1 MLLSQSQSWKQRFGR
16 SSFLCISSSDKCIY
30 KASHQTF
37 LSFSITTLW
46 YSLILQ
52 CSPLKFPAAYF
63 PACWDSPEVLA
74 CNEYRNWIG
83 FRYDNH
89 LCRLAPGCTARCVLC
104 YSRDIKVHINSG
116 LPSCKKEGNY
126 VLVRKLMCV
135 VTITTNTTIIA
146 SAARQEQQTRSEK
159 REHSTRQI
167 KTLWLKLRWGFN
179 TCFWEHHGLFC
190 LQGSRHS
197 GVSLMLLT

>member
-16 SSFLCISSSDKCIY
+16 SLFLCISSSDKCIY

-52 CSPLKFPAAYF
+52 CAPLKFPAAYL

-74 CNEYRNWIG
+74 CNEWRNWIG
-83 FRYDNH
+83 FGYDNH
-89 LCRLAPGCTARCVLC
+89 LCRSAPGCTARRFLC

-116 LPSCKKEGNY
+116 ASCKKEGNY
-126 VLVRKLMCV
+126 VLVLKLMCV
-135 VTITTNTTIIA
+135 VTITNKNHHYNCH
-146 SAARQEQQTRSEK
+146 RFCCHNLKQEEQTGSEK
-159 REHSTRQI
+159 KKRTFHQTDINAVAEVAV
-167 KTLWLKLRWGFN
+167 
-179 TCFWEHHGLFC
+179 GL
-190 LQGSRHS
+190 
-197 GVSLMLLT
+197 

>member
-16 SSFLCISSSDKCIY
+16 SLFLCISSSDKCIY

-52 CSPLKFPAAYF
+52 CAPLKFPAAYL

-74 CNEYRNWIG
+74 CNEWRNWIG
-83 FRYDNH
+83 FGYDNH
-89 LCRLAPGCTARCVLC
+89 LCRSAPGCTARRFLC

-116 LPSCKKEGNY
+116 LASCKKEGNY
-126 VLVRKLMCV
+126 VLVLKLMCV
-135 VTITTNTTIIA
+135 VTITNKNHHYNCH
-146 SAARQEQQTRSEK
+146 RFCCHNLKQEEQTGSEK
-159 REHSTRQI
+159 KKRTFHQTDINAVAEVAV
-167 KTLWLKLRWGFN
+167 
-179 TCFWEHHGLFC
+179 GL
-190 LQGSRHS
+190 
-197 GVSLMLLT
+197 